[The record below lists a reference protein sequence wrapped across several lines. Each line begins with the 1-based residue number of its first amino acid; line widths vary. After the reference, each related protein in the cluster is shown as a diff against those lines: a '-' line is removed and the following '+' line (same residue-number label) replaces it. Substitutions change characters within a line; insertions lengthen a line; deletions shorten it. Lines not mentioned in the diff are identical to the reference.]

1 MLVYL
6 IRHAEAAD
14 LLPDAARPL
23 TARGR
28 HQVARLAHF
37 LKRSNAFKPA
47 EVWHSPLV
55 RARET
60 AHHLLAE
67 MELAVPLREEPGI
80 TPDDDPQVIARRLAR
95 HHRMVEPLVAD
106 RVDVALRAEGHL
118 VELALGA
125 LIDDRALVAR
135 EGRAVLVA
143 FEEILADLRPYALQ
157 HEAEIGE
164 NGVVAP

>member
-28 HQVARLAHF
+28 HQVARLAHV

-47 EVWHSPLV
+47 EVWHSPFV

-60 AHHLLAE
+60 AQHLLAE

-80 TPDDDPQVIARRLAR
+80 TPDDDPQVVARQLAR
-95 HHRMVEPLVAD
+95 LTRP
-106 RVDVALRAEGHL
+106 
-118 VELALGA
+118 LALVGHEPHLSALASLLVGGSTLPVLFAMKKGA
-125 LIDDRALVAR
+125 TLALEPGGSRWIVR
-135 EGRAVLVA
+135 WHIEP
-143 FEEILADLRPYALQ
+143 DLFS
-157 HEAEIGE
+157 
-164 NGVVAP
+164 